1 MNARQFP
8 AYPLEDL
15 SELTSLIDAAL
26 AELGVRRFLLSI
38 HDVSF
43 PSDPD
48 EDVGR
53 GSPYT
58 RASERFLAFARALG
72 FTGLQLGPQGQT
84 SADNPSPYD
93 GTFFSRNVDS
103 LPLRTLAPFVDT
115 SDAAIPPQ
123 RTSERADHARAHA
136 TLHGLVARLHETPA
150 LAARTDAF
158 ALANMEWLMRDGLY
172 DALRASYGDV
182 GFRDWPEHGDR
193 GFWDRDPSP
202 LLREHAAHLRRYA
215 TAQTLAHEA
224 HAELRKRA
232 GALGLALYGD
242 LQVGSS
248 DADAW
253 GRASSFLPDWL
264 MGAPPSRTNPE
275 GQPWGYGVLDPAAG
289 SSEEGTR
296 EDFFTARIEKA
307 FAEYDGL
314 RIDHP
319 HGLICPW
326 VYRPGTS
333 DPEAAVRAGSRLHES
348 PDRPELLPYAI
359 TRADQIDYSQPRF
372 ADEWVTKLEPAQI
385 DRYATRVDAIVA
397 AAVKHGRAPTS
408 LACEVL
414 STAPHPLRCVLERH
428 GLGRFRVTQKAN
440 LDDPRDG
447 YRSENAELPDWAM
460 IGNHDTPPV
469 FSLVK
474 TWTAERRAKWA
485 AYLGP
490 RLRLATSEEARLT
503 TEPYFLAQAL
513 LADLFACPAEN
524 VSLFFGDLFGYE
536 ESFNRPGLIHPDNW
550 NLRLPSDF
558 EALYRERGLDIPLAL
573 AMALEAK
580 GSASGLAGE
589 LRRFIRR

>member
-1 MNARQFP
+1 MP
-8 AYPLEDL
+8 D
-15 SELTSLIDAAL
+15 ELTSLIDAAL
-26 AELGVRRFLLSI
+26 AELGVRRLLLSI

-43 PSDPD
+43 PSEAD

-58 RASERFLAFARALG
+58 RASERFLAFARSLG

-84 SADNPSPYD
+84 SIDNPSPYD

-103 LPLRTLAPFVDT
+103 LPLRALAPFVDVAVAT
-115 SDAAIPPQ
+115 TTP
-123 RTSERADHARAHA
+123 TARANHA
-136 TLHGLVARLHETPA
+136 LAHRTLHGLVARMRETAP
-150 LAARTDAF
+150 LATRTDAF

-172 DALRASYGDV
+172 DAIRMGYGDI

-193 GFWDRDPSP
+193 AFWDRDPSA
-202 LLREHAAHLRRYA
+202 LLQRHAAHLRRYA
-215 TAQTLAHEA
+215 TAQTLIHEA
-224 HAELRKRA
+224 HFEFRKRA
-232 GALGLALYGD
+232 GALGLGLYGD
-242 LQVGSS
+242 LQVGTS

-253 GRASSFLPDWL
+253 ARASSFLQDWV

-275 GQPWGYGVLDPAAG
+275 GQPWGYGVIDPKRG
-289 SSEEGTR
+289 DDG
-296 EDFFTARIEKA
+296 FFTARIEKA

-326 VYRPGTS
+326 VYRPGTA
-333 DPEAAVRAGSRLHES
+333 DPEEAVRAGSRLHES
-348 PDRPELLPYAI
+348 PDRDELAPYAI
-359 TRADQIDYSQPRF
+359 ARTEQLDFTQPRF
-372 ADEWVTKLEPAQI
+372 ADEFVVELEPGQV
-385 DRYATRVDAIVA
+385 DRYAARFDAIVA
-397 AAVKHGRAPTS
+397 AAIKNGRTPSS

-414 STAPHPLRCVLERH
+414 STAPHPLRCVLQRH

-440 LDDPRDG
+440 LDDPTDG
-447 YRSENAELPDWAM
+447 YRSENAVAADWAM

-469 FSLVK
+469 FSLVEM
-474 TWTAERRAKWA
+474 WNAERKAKWA
-485 AYLGP
+485 AYLEP
-490 RLRLATSEEARLT
+490 RLHLDATSKQKLT

-524 VSLFFGDLFGYE
+524 ITIFFGDLFGYT
-536 ESFNRPGLIHPDNW
+536 ESFNVPGLVHPDNW

-558 EALYRERGLDIPLAL
+558 EALYAERGLDIPLAL

-580 GSASGLAGE
+580 ASTSGVAE
-589 LRRFIRR
+589 KLRRFIRR

>member
-1 MNARQFP
+1 
-8 AYPLEDL
+8 LG
-15 SELTSLIDAAL
+15 ELTTCIDAAL

-43 PSDPD
+43 PSDGD

-58 RASERFLAFARALG
+58 RASERFLDFVRGLG

-103 LPLRTLAPFVDT
+103 LPLRALAPFVDT
-115 SDAAIPPQ
+115 TGAVAAA
-123 RTSERADHARAHA
+123 TARADHARAHA
-136 TLHGLVARLHETPA
+136 TLHGLVARIRETPP

-158 ALANMEWLMRDGLY
+158 ALANAEWLMRDGLY
-172 DALRASYGDV
+172 DAIRMGYGDI

-193 GFWDRDPSP
+193 EFWNRDPSA
-202 LLREHAAHLRRYA
+202 LLQRHAAHLRRYA
-215 TAQTLAHEA
+215 MAQTLVHEA

-242 LQVGSS
+242 LQVGTS

-253 GRASSFLPDWL
+253 ARASSFLPDWL

-275 GQPWGYGVLDPAAG
+275 GQPWGYGVIDPERG
-289 SSEEGTR
+289 DDG
-296 EDFFTARIEKA
+296 FFIARIEKA
-307 FAEYDGL
+307 FSEYDGL

-326 VYRPGTS
+326 VYRPGTT
-333 DPEAAVRAGSRLHES
+333 DPEAAVRAGARLHES
-348 PDRPELLPYAI
+348 PDLPDLARYAI
-359 TRADQIDYSQPRF
+359 SRIDQIDTSQPRF
-372 ADEWVTKLEPAQI
+372 ADEWVTDLEPAQV
-385 DRYATRVDAIVA
+385 DRYATRFDAVVA
-397 AAVKHGRAPTS
+397 AAIKHGRAPSS

-440 LDDPRDG
+440 LDDATDG
-447 YRSENAELPDWAM
+447 YRSENAAAPDWAM
-460 IGNHDTPPV
+460 IGNHDTRPV
-469 FSLVK
+469 FSLVH
-474 TWTAERRAKWA
+474 TWSAERKAKWA
-485 AYLGP
+485 AYLEP
-490 RLRLATSEEARLT
+490 RLRLDSSATARLT
-503 TEPYFLAQAL
+503 TEPNFLAQAL

-524 VSLFFGDLFGYE
+524 VSVFFGDLFGYT
-536 ESFNRPGLIHPDNW
+536 ESFNVPGLVHPDNW

-558 EALYRERGLDIPLAL
+558 EALHAERGLDIPLAL

-580 GSASGLAGE
+580 GSTSGVAE
-589 LRRFIRR
+589 KLRRFTRR

>member
-1 MNARQFP
+1 MQ
-8 AYPLEDL
+8 
-15 SELTSLIDAAL
+15 ELTSLIDAAL
-26 AELGVRRFLLSI
+26 AELGVRRLLLSI

-43 PSDPD
+43 PSDAD

-58 RASERFLAFARALG
+58 RASERLLTFLRGLG

-103 LPLRTLAPFVDT
+103 IPLRALAPFVDT
-115 SDAAIPPQ
+115 TGAA
-123 RTSERADHARAHA
+123 TGATTERADHLRAHT
-136 TLHGLVARLHETPA
+136 TLHGLVARMRESAPIAT
-150 LAARTDAF
+150 RTDAF

-172 DALRASYGDV
+172 DAIRTSYGDI

-193 GFWDRDPSP
+193 AFWDRDPSA
-202 LLREHAAHLRRYA
+202 LLQRFAPHIRRYA
-215 TAQTLAHEA
+215 MAQTIAHEA
-224 HAELRKRA
+224 HAEFRKRA
-232 GALGLALYGD
+232 GALGLVLYAD
-242 LQVGSS
+242 LQVGTS

-253 GRASSFLPDWL
+253 ARASSFLPDWV

-275 GQPWGYGVLDPAAG
+275 GQPWGYGVIDPAKG
-289 SSEEGTR
+289 DDG
-296 EDFFTARIEKA
+296 FFTARIEKA

-319 HGLICPW
+319 HGLVCPW
-326 VYRPGTS
+326 VYRPGTA

-348 PDRPELLPYAI
+348 PDRPELARYAI
-359 TRADQIDYSQPRF
+359 TRDDQLDHGQPRF
-372 ADEWVTKLEPAQI
+372 SDEWVIDLDSPQI
-385 DRYATRVDAIVA
+385 DKYANRFDAIVA
-397 AAVKHGRAPTS
+397 TAIRTGRAPSS

-440 LDDPRDG
+440 LDDPSDG
-447 YRSENAELPDWAM
+447 YRSENAETPDWAM

-469 FSLVK
+469 FSLTR
-474 TWTAERRAKWA
+474 TWTPERKAKWA
-485 AYLGP
+485 DYLGP
-490 RLRLATSEEARLT
+490 RLELATSDVERLSD
-503 TEPYFLAQAL
+503 PGFLAQAL

-524 VSLFFGDLFGYE
+524 VSIFFGDLFGYE
-536 ESFNRPGLIHPDNW
+536 DSFNVPGLVSSQNW
-550 NLRLPSDF
+550 SLRLPSDF
-558 EALYRERGLDIPLAL
+558 ESLYRERGLDIPLAL

-580 GSASGLAGE
+580 SSSSGLAE
-589 LRRFIRR
+589 KLRRFIRQ

>member
-1 MNARQFP
+1 MGN
-8 AYPLEDL
+8 E
-15 SELTSLIDAAL
+15 ELTSLIDAAL

-58 RASERFLAFARALG
+58 RASERLLELVRSLG

-103 LPLRTLAPFVDT
+103 LPLRALAPFVDVT
-115 SDAAIPPQ
+115 GATCAPSP
-123 RTSERADHARAHA
+123 RADHARAHA
-136 TLHGLVARLHETPA
+136 TLHGLVARIRETPP

-158 ALANMEWLMRDGLY
+158 ALASMEWLMRDGLY
-172 DALRASYGDV
+172 DAIRMSYGDI

-202 LLREHAAHLRRYA
+202 LLQRHAAHLRRYA
-215 TAQTLAHEA
+215 MAQTLVHEA
-224 HAELRKRA
+224 HADLRKRA
-232 GALGLALYGD
+232 AALGLSLYGD
-242 LQVGSS
+242 LQVGTS

-253 GRASSFLPDWL
+253 ARASSFLPDWV

-275 GQPWGYGVLDPAAG
+275 GQPWGYGVVDPALG
-289 SSEEGTR
+289 DDG
-296 EDFFTARIEKA
+296 FFAARVTKA

-319 HGLICPW
+319 HGLVCPW
-326 VYRPGTS
+326 VYRPGTD
-333 DPEAAVRAGSRLHES
+333 DPEAAVRAGARLHES
-348 PDRPELLPYAI
+348 PDRPELARYAI
-359 TRADQIDYSQPRF
+359 TRADQIDHAQPRF
-372 ADEWVTKLEPAQI
+372 ADEWVRELEPAQV
-385 DRYATRVDAIVA
+385 DRYATRFDMLVA
-397 AAVKHGRAPTS
+397 AAIKNGRAPSS
-408 LACEVL
+408 LSCEVL

-428 GLGRFRVTQKAN
+428 GLGRFRVTQKAD
-440 LDDPRDG
+440 LDDPSDG
-447 YRSENAELPDWAM
+447 YRSENAEPPDWAM

-469 FSLVK
+469 FSLVER
-474 TWTAERRAKWA
+474 WTAERKAKWA
-485 AYLGP
+485 DYLGP
-490 RLRLATSEEARLT
+490 RLRWSTSDRARST

-524 VSLFFGDLFGYE
+524 VTIFFGDLFGHTD
-536 ESFNRPGLIHPDNW
+536 SFNVPGLVHPDNW
-550 NLRLPSDF
+550 SLRLPSDF
-558 EALYRERGLDIPLAL
+558 EGLLRERGLDIPLAL
-573 AMALEAK
+573 AMALEARSS
-580 GSASGLAGE
+580 GSGLAE
-589 LRRFIRR
+589 KLRRFIRR